1 VKIMKNMSNLKI
13 LKTMKYN
20 RDLRNKVGMVLAFVL
35 GVLFSGLGMMVMA
48 LREQWQSKKGGF
60 QIEADDLYRYSL
72 CSGAGAV
79 VNALVLY
86 LIMK

>member
-1 VKIMKNMSNLKI
+1 
-13 LKTMKYN
+13 MKYN

-48 LREQWQSKKGGF
+48 LREQWQSKRGGF
-60 QIEADDLYRYSL
+60 AIEADDLFRYSL

-79 VNALVLY
+79 VNALIIF
-86 LIMK
+86 LIVR